1 MRWQPYWR
9 RLPAR
14 DISSNEGDATS
25 SLAFINVTLRE
36 LYYSTGRVFR
46 RWRADS
52 TGTREEPI
60 RAELFSVERLEQH
73 AKSLAAAQRSTSKPT
88 TDRRLEKRF
97 WGNVRALRTA
107 YHATVRAVR
116 EGRTITPG
124 ADWLVDNFH
133 VVEEQIREI
142 RTDLPP
148 GFSRQLPKL
157 IDGPL
162 EGYPRVFGLAWAFV
176 AHTDSRFDPEMLRRF
191 VRAYQCIQPL
201 TIGELWAVAITLRVV
216 LVENLRRLAEDIA
229 KCQSARQEADALADL
244 LLGLSG
250 RAAEPVD
257 AVLQGFERPLPTA
270 FAVQLVQRLRDQDP
284 NAMTALHWLDE
295 RLDAQETTA
304 DAIVH
309 EEHQRQGAVNVT
321 IRNIIT
327 SMRRMSAID
336 WRKLFESVSLVDEML
351 RADSN
356 FAAFD
361 FQTRD
366 LYRNAIE
373 EMARHSNHSEI
384 EVTRR
389 VLLAGKHAKGEAQNK
404 DDTTV
409 IRRQD
414 PGYYLIAQGRPAF
427 ERALGC
433 HDTIRGWL
441 VRANATVGISGYLG
455 VVAIITAFIAALVL
469 SWNVE
474 PSGIW
479 AFCGLVLL
487 VLIPASDAAM
497 ALANCGATNRFDAT
511 TLPGLELSE
520 GVPSSLRTMVV
531 TPTLLTSLA
540 AITEQVERLEVHH
553 LANSDGDLCF
563 ALLSDWTDAAT
574 ERTPADDEL
583 LRAAAEGIAS
593 LNRRYGPGSSG
604 DRFLLLHRRRLW
616 NEGQGKWIGW
626 ERKRGKLHELNR
638 LLRGASDTTYIPAGG
653 HAPTVPADVRYV
665 IVLDA
670 DTRLPRGVA
679 KRLIGK
685 IAHPLNHP
693 VLDRRSGRVVE
704 GYAVLQP
711 RVTPSLPLGG
721 EGSLFQRV
729 FSHMSGL
736 DPYACAA
743 SDVYQDLFGEGSYCG
758 KGIYDVDFF
767 EAALAGRIPD
777 NTVLSHDLLEGI
789 FARAGLVSDIEVFD
803 EFPAR
808 YDVAVARH
816 YRWVRGDWQ
825 LLPWILGRG

>member
-1 MRWQPYWR
+1 
-9 RLPAR
+9 L
-14 DISSNEGDATS
+14 DEGDARLTS
-25 SLAFINVTLRE
+25 ASIDVKPGE
-36 LYYSTGRVFR
+36 LYHSIGRAFR
-46 RWRADS
+46 RWRGES

-73 AKSLAAAQRSTSKPT
+73 AKSLAAAQRTTSKPT
-88 TDRRLEKRF
+88 TDRRLDKRF
-97 WGNVRALRTA
+97 WDNVRALRTA
-107 YHATVRAVR
+107 YHATVGAVR
-116 EGRTITPG
+116 DGRTITPG

-133 VVEEQIREI
+133 VVEEQVREI

-157 IDGPL
+157 TDGPF

-229 KCQSARQEADALADL
+229 NCQAARQEADALADL
-244 LLGLSG
+244 LLGLGG
-250 RAAEPVD
+250 RAAEPAG
-257 AVLQGFERPLPTA
+257 AVLRRFERPLPTA

-284 NAMTALHWLDE
+284 NVMTALHWLDA
-295 RLDAQETTA
+295 RLNAQQTTA

-309 EEHQRQGAVNVT
+309 EEHLRQGAVNVT

-336 WRKLFESVSLVDEML
+336 WRDLFESVSPVDEML
-351 RADSN
+351 RAGSN
-356 FAAFD
+356 FSDFD

-366 LYRNAIE
+366 LYRRAIE
-373 EMARHSNHSEI
+373 EMARRSGHSEI

-389 VLLAGKHAKGEAQNK
+389 VLLAGKRARGEAQNK
-404 DDTTV
+404 NDTIMT
-409 IRRQD
+409 RRQD

-427 ERALGC
+427 QRALGC
-433 HDTIRGWL
+433 HDTIKGWL
-441 VRANATVGISGYLG
+441 VRANATVRISGYLG
-455 VVAIITAFIAALVL
+455 VVAIMTAFIAALML

-474 PSGIW
+474 ASGVL

-487 VLIPASDAAM
+487 ALIPASDAAL

-511 TLPGLELSE
+511 TLPGLELPE
-520 GVPSSLRTMVV
+520 GVPSSLRTMIV
-531 TPTLLTSLA
+531 TPTLLTSPA

-574 ERTPADDEL
+574 ERTPADDQL
-583 LRAAAEGIAS
+583 LTAAAEGIAR
-593 LNRRYGPGSSG
+593 LNRRYGPAPSG

-638 LLRGASDTTYIPAGG
+638 LLRGASDTTFIAAGG
-653 HAPTVPADVRYV
+653 RPPAVPADVRYV

-670 DTRLPRGVA
+670 DTRLPRGAA

-685 IAHPLNHP
+685 IAHPLNRP

-721 EGSLFQRV
+721 EGSLFQRT
-729 FSHMSGL
+729 FSHMGGL

-758 KGIYDVDFF
+758 KGIYDVDIF

-789 FARAGLVSDIEVFD
+789 FARAGLVSDIEVID
-803 EFPAR
+803 EFPTR
-808 YDVAVARH
+808 YDVAVARQ
-816 YRWVRGDWQ
+816 YRWARGDWQ